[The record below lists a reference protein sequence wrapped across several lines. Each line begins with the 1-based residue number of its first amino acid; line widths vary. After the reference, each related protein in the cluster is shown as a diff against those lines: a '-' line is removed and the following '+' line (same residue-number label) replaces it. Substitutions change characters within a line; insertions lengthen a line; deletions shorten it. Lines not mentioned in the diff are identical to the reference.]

1 MYELIPMKKF
11 DFGNLKENVR
21 RKVLKLI
28 KQLVDI
34 SRKTPDFNLYLGN
47 NKNHTIDAIKTNI
60 KEILLKSC
68 IISISCKTDVYNM
81 LSI

>member
-28 KQLVDI
+28 NGGIFRFRRNQATIYD
-34 SRKTPDFNLYLGN
+34 RC
-47 NKNHTIDAIKTNI
+47 NKNKYKRNI
-60 KEILLKSC
+60 VKIMHNFDFL
-68 IISISCKTDVYNM
+68 
-81 LSI
+81 

>member
-34 SRKTPDFNLYLGN
+34 SRKTPDSNLYLGN
-47 NKNHTIDAIKTNI
+47 KNLVNFNQKNQATIYDRCNKNKYKRNI
-60 KEILLKSC
+60 VKIMHNFDFL
-68 IISISCKTDVYNM
+68 
-81 LSI
+81 

>member
-34 SRKTPDFNLYLGN
+34 SRKTPDSNLYLGN
-47 NKNHTIDAIKTNI
+47 NKNLVNFKNKYKRNI
-60 KEILLKSC
+60 VKIMHNFDFL
-68 IISISCKTDVYNM
+68 
-81 LSI
+81 

>member
-28 KQLVDI
+28 KQLVD
-34 SRKTPDFNLYLGN
+34 N
-47 NKNHTIDAIKTNI
+47 TIDAIKTNI